1 VTSRIFARTAIVAA
15 SLVVAILGALHALSP
30 EFDPA
35 WRVVSEYANG
45 RYGWVLSLMFAC
57 WALGSWALALAMRP
71 YMTTAAGRIGLAFLV
86 VSGAGE
92 ALAAA
97 FDINQPLHGLAGL
110 LGVGGLPIA
119 AILISITLRRTQSS
133 LRGTSALLWSANA
146 TWLVVVALI
155 ASLAV
160 QFLTFMHAGG
170 HVPSD
175 GQSLPL
181 GTVLPAGVIAVVGYA
196 NRLLVLVYCGWMML
210 AAWNALACSDTSRSR
225 SRWQQSAAGLR
236 GHLLRQIRA
245 FAPSSARTIASPT
258 TVRGRSGGLGA

>member
-1 VTSRIFARTAIVAA
+1 MTSRTFARTAIVAA
-15 SLVVAILGALHALSP
+15 ALVVASLGALHLLSP
-30 EFDPA
+30 EFDPS

-45 RYGWVLSLMFAC
+45 HYGWVLSLMFAC

-71 YMTTAAGRIGLAFLV
+71 YMTTLAGRIGLVFLA

-110 LGVGGLPIA
+110 LGVGGMPIA
-119 AILISITLRRTQSS
+119 ALLMSITLRRTPPS
-133 LRGTSALLWSANA
+133 LRGTSALLWSANT

-160 QFLTFMHAGG
+160 QFSTFVHAGG

-181 GTVLPAGVIAVVGYA
+181 GTVLPTGVIALVGYA
-196 NRLLVLVYCGWMML
+196 NRLLVLVYCAWMAL
-210 AAWNALACSDTSRSR
+210 AAWATLPDPA
-225 SRWQQSAAGLR
+225 
-236 GHLLRQIRA
+236 
-245 FAPSSARTIASPT
+245 
-258 TVRGRSGGLGA
+258 GRSHRAPALRSIRDRTRAAAAARRCCRSSLSRAAR